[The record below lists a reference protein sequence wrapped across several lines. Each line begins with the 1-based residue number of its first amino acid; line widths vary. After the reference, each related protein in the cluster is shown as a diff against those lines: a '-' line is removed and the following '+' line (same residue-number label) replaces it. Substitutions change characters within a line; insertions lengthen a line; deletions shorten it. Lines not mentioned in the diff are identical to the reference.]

1 MKLPTLDTL
10 KRALEAHNAL
20 DFNQRIFDDPPE
32 ANIPRKC
39 RGCGQQLGSLTLG
52 WQEIERLV
60 ANKETV
66 PQHLDSATCQF
77 CEPDDE
83 E

>member
-20 DFNQRIFDDPPE
+20 DFNQRIFNDPPE

-39 RGCGQQLGSLTLG
+39 RGCGQQL
-52 WQEIERLV
+52 
-60 ANKETV
+60 
-66 PQHLDSATCQF
+66 
-77 CEPDDE
+77 
-83 E
+83 